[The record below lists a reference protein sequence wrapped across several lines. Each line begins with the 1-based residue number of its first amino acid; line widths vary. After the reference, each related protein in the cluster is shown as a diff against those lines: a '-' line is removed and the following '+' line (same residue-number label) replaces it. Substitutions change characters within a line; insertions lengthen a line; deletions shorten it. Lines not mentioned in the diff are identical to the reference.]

1 MERRLG
7 TAQSSEGEG
16 PGDEGGSEQSE
27 LALSRSWGHGREEAG
42 SDAEQMALSPFQGGG
57 KLGVYSLGGTCTFKI
72 LALKSSVG
80 IWYCECKK
88 NDSKLYFKYKVLSM
102 KPGAQ

>member
-1 MERRLG
+1 MKACRSS
-7 TAQSSEGEG
+7 QS
-16 PGDEGGSEQSE
+16 P
-27 LALSRSWGHGREEAG
+27 RCPRNWGHGREEAG

-57 KLGVYSLGGTCTFKI
+57 KLGVYSLGSTCTFKI

-88 NDSKLYFKYKVLSM
+88 MIQNCILSM
-102 KPGAQ
+102 KC